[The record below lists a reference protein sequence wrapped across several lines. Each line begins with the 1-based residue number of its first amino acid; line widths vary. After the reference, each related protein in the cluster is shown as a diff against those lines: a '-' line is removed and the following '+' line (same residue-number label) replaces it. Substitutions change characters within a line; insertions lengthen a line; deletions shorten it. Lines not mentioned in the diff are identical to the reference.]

1 MSGDRSGPAS
11 SPGGRPLSP
20 GGRAAAS
27 SPVARPGP
35 AGAAERRF
43 RLVVLGDVMIEAR
56 ADLPG
61 VRFADVAADRLAYA
75 PARAVVAGTAVNMAR
90 CAAGYFRR
98 VAVLGK
104 IGDDAFT
111 PVIRRELRRIGVRD
125 LLCVEPGAANG
136 VAVMLREGAEPPAH
150 GRSGPDG
157 RGADGRRGVRL
168 LVVDDHGPG
177 RRLTESEVHR
187 AAPAIRRAD
196 ALFADGYA
204 LLAPVSRAALRAAV
218 RIAREAG
225 TLVAFDLV
233 PHDVDRRLPAA
244 EAVPVLEAADVV
256 ISEVPTLARL
266 LGLPVP
272 CDAAGVHDM
281 LPVLDRAV
289 QGRPLWLLRHGPSS
303 LEDVVAY
310 RREHVLLEYPTGYGP
325 GVRRTG
331 FGDRL
336 AAAELYWWLSLRS
349 GGGAPGRR

>member
-136 VAVMLREGAEPPAH
+136 VAVMLREGPSRPRTAGA
-150 GRSGPDG
+150 GRTG
-157 RGADGRRGVRL
+157 GARTGGA
-168 LVVDDHGPG
+168 GCG
-177 RRLTESEVHR
+177 CWWWTTTAR
-187 AAPAIRRAD
+187 AAA
-196 ALFADGYA
+196 
-204 LLAPVSRAALRAAV
+204 
-218 RIAREAG
+218 
-225 TLVAFDLV
+225 
-233 PHDVDRRLPAA
+233 
-244 EAVPVLEAADVV
+244 
-256 ISEVPTLARL
+256 
-266 LGLPVP
+266 
-272 CDAAGVHDM
+272 
-281 LPVLDRAV
+281 
-289 QGRPLWLLRHGPSS
+289 
-303 LEDVVAY
+303 
-310 RREHVLLEYPTGYGP
+310 
-325 GVRRTG
+325 
-331 FGDRL
+331 
-336 AAAELYWWLSLRS
+336 
-349 GGGAPGRR
+349 